1 MIAIPAQS
9 TQATDKVAS
18 LFGKADYIA
27 LASQSGQIIRFEKND
42 YKNGKD
48 LATWLSMQD
57 VCKIATCD
65 MGFTPFTILNS
76 SKIEVCVLSENL
88 SVEEAAMALAEGR
101 LQKVSPD
108 TIHQIF
114 TQAAKHDQDCGQAF
128 YF

>member
-9 TQATDKVAS
+9 TQPTDKVAT

-27 LASQSGQIIRFEKND
+27 IATSSGQISRFETND

-48 LATWLSMQD
+48 LATWLSMQG
-57 VCKIATCD
+57 VQKIATCD

-76 SKIEVCVLSENL
+76 SKIEVYVLSENL
-88 SVEEAAMALAEGR
+88 TVAEAVESLAEGR
-101 LQKVSPD
+101 LQKVTRD
-108 TIHQIF
+108 TIHQLF
-114 TQAAKHDQDCGQAF
+114 TQAASNDQACGHAF